1 MPSFLKDTRP
11 ALKNEFW
18 VFKLMRGGIPRYQ
31 AEIFAVG
38 MALHIQKLNI
48 EERAAYLRKQ
58 GKTENMRF
66 HKNIILSVRK
76 KYT

>member
-1 MPSFLKDTRP
+1 MNFGYLNLC
-11 ALKNEFW
+11 A
-18 VFKLMRGGIPRYQ
+18 GGIPRYQ

-38 MALHIQKLNI
+38 MALHIQKLNV

-58 GKTENMRF
+58 GETENMRF